1 MSTNLIDQRRFTQ
14 AFVEVRSSS
23 KSVPPPHP
31 LSRRGRRQQ
40 QTDGVPLFFSSPP
53 QLELTPIVPHFI
65 PRTIPILLFHLAPPW
80 LEPETRF
87 VGVQKP
93 HRPAKIYTS
102 VCGGTQQLQVC
113 AASSSSFTPW

>member
-1 MSTNLIDQRRFTQ
+1 MAKTRNQARRCPQTSSTSEDLHKRLWRYAAALSLCRLLI
-14 AFVEVRSSS
+14 
-23 KSVPPPHP
+23 
-31 LSRRGRRQQ
+31 
-40 QTDGVPLFFSSPP
+40 LFHAVVDDSNK
-53 QLELTPIVPHFI
+53 QMPHFI